1 VASPSAARSARREA
15 VRRRIAVA
23 AALLVVAGALLA
35 VPTRNYLAQRSE
47 IAAVEADLSE
57 VRRANERLAERRE
70 RLDRP
75 EEIERIARRDFGLVE
90 VGEESYS
97 ILPPATAGLVLPRS
111 WPFDR
116 ISGAIERRSTASS

>member
-1 VASPSAARSARREA
+1 MAASPEATAARRSVLTRR
-15 VRRRIAVA
+15 
-23 AALLVVAGALLA
+23 LVVAGLLAAVVAALLA
-35 VPTRNYLAQRSE
+35 VPARSYLAQRSE
-47 IAAVEADLSE
+47 VAARQAELTDLE
-57 VRRANERLAERRE
+57 RENERLADRRA

-97 ILPPATAGLVLPRS
+97 VLPPATAGLVLPRS

-116 ISGAIERRSTASS
+116 LSGAIERRTATS